1 MLTFSQLLT
10 SGTANNEV
18 MLKGFNS
25 ICDIQLYWNTCE
37 KTYFQLS
44 RRENYKNLLEPLA
57 KLYSHIFE
65 YQARVIC
72 HLSRAQLS
80 RTWQNVAHGNDWDE
94 KEREVNELDDRCR
107 HYINHF
113 DAEQFKK
120 DRDIQLQEMQG
131 SRSILDRIRMILDAG
146 SKETKRIYED
156 QKERDLLRDLASD
169 YEDYKDF
176 NPQKVDG
183 TCEWFFMD
191 NRFRKWRDSNTSNLL
206 WVSAGPGC
214 GKSVLSRALIDER
227 RLSTSVTTSTVC
239 YFFFKDGYQGRMDA
253 TNALCAILHQLFM
266 YSPADGLIGRALPS
280 HKSYGNGLAS
290 NFSELWRILLDC
302 ADSSEA
308 GEIVCVL
315 DALDECNADSKQ
327 QLIGKL
333 NQFYCRPRNSPSKLK
348 FLITSRPYDDI
359 EASFKGF
366 PDTNAYLHFDGDG
379 KSSQI
384 SKEINLVIDA
394 KVNEIARNF
403 EENDRKRISD
413 QLKSIE
419 HRTYLWLHLTF
430 EIIKESPSEYSR
442 RSDIETLLSG
452 LPAKVSEAYEKILD
466 RSKNQDHTATL
477 LQIILAAARPLTLD
491 EANIAL
497 TLALE
502 KQRFDSHASL
512 VSKMWPRHLFESTV
526 KNLCGLFISVYESK
540 LSFIHQTAREFLI
553 HPQRERKWQGRFNVS
568 DAHGKMSLVCLEY
581 LTYIDAQDI
590 PIKKLKVKFPLA
602 QYSARYWMDHARPV
616 ESEEEVQKSISDFF
630 LQREH
635 AYMTWGKL
643 FDPDNLFDD
652 ESGQRSTPIPLYYA
666 SLAGFQCVVDK
677 LLLQEGMDAN
687 AQGGHYHNA
696 LQAASAKGYQGI
708 VHLLLEKGADINA
721 QGGLYGNALQAASVK
736 GHQQIVQ
743 LLLEKGADT
752 NAQGGQYGSALQA
765 ASYWGHQQIVQL
777 LLEKGADTNAQ
788 GGLHRSALQAASYR
802 GHQQIVQFLLEKG
815 ADINAQGGQ
824 YGNALQAASA
834 KGYQGIIQL
843 LLEHMVR
850 LFSD

>member
-1 MLTFSQLLT
+1 MQPPGHVVSPALQPAKAIPASQTASEANSHQSSDDFDPWSRGYEILRTREPDLTGDYEKHLASLQPDAATIPSHFNSQSIESIVKKLLDDREKKQWRVSLAGKDIKVRDQCERLVKFVLWVDPVVKNAVSAQPYAALAWSGVSLLLPVSNRASDRLSSAHADFFSQLLT

-37 KTYFQLS
+37 KTYFQPS

-80 RTWQNVAHGNDWDE
+80 RTWQNVAHGNDWDGKE
-94 KEREVNELDDRCR
+94 KVNELDENCHR
-107 HYINHF
+107 YINHF

-191 NRFRKWRDSNTSNLL
+191 SRFRKWRDSNTSNLL

-280 HKSYGNGLAS
+280 HKSYGKGLAS

-333 NQFYCRPRNSPSKLK
+333 NQFYCCPRSSPSKLK

-366 PDTNAYLHFDGDG
+366 PDTKAYLHFDGDG

-384 SKEINLVIDA
+384 SKEINLVIDV
-394 KVNEIARNF
+394 KVNEIARDF
-403 EENDRKRISD
+403 EESDRKRISD

-430 EIIKESPSEYSR
+430 EIIKKSPSEYSR
-442 RSDIETLLSG
+442 RSDIETLL
-452 LPAKVSEAYEKILD
+452 
-466 RSKNQDHTATL
+466 
-477 LQIILAAARPLTLD
+477 
-491 EANIAL
+491 
-497 TLALE
+497 
-502 KQRFDSHASL
+502 
-512 VSKMWPRHLFESTV
+512 
-526 KNLCGLFISVYESK
+526 
-540 LSFIHQTAREFLI
+540 
-553 HPQRERKWQGRFNVS
+553 
-568 DAHGKMSLVCLEY
+568 
-581 LTYIDAQDI
+581 
-590 PIKKLKVKFPLA
+590 
-602 QYSARYWMDHARPV
+602 
-616 ESEEEVQKSISDFF
+616 
-630 LQREH
+630 
-635 AYMTWGKL
+635 
-643 FDPDNLFDD
+643 
-652 ESGQRSTPIPLYYA
+652 
-666 SLAGFQCVVDK
+666 
-677 LLLQEGMDAN
+677 
-687 AQGGHYHNA
+687 
-696 LQAASAKGYQGI
+696 
-708 VHLLLEKGADINA
+708 
-721 QGGLYGNALQAASVK
+721 
-736 GHQQIVQ
+736 
-743 LLLEKGADT
+743 
-752 NAQGGQYGSALQA
+752 
-765 ASYWGHQQIVQL
+765 
-777 LLEKGADTNAQ
+777 
-788 GGLHRSALQAASYR
+788 
-802 GHQQIVQFLLEKG
+802 
-815 ADINAQGGQ
+815 
-824 YGNALQAASA
+824 
-834 KGYQGIIQL
+834 
-843 LLEHMVR
+843 
-850 LFSD
+850 